1 MTTVALVD
9 DHQLLRSGLA
19 GIINS
24 YEDFEVI
31 FEASNGKEFIEKMGQ
46 KKEPDIL
53 ILDITMPIMDGYETA
68 AWVKQNAPKIK
79 ILVLSML
86 SNDLAIIRM
95 LKNGVKGYILK
106 DSNPI
111 ILKQALESLR
121 KNVFYIN
128 ELVKNKLISY
138 VTNEEEFNRQAT
150 LLLNITEQE
159 TLFLKALCE
168 DKNYREI
175 AEEMNVGIR
184 TIDTY
189 RDNLFKKL
197 DLKSRVGLV
206 VFAIKHGIVNI

>member
-1 MTTVALVD
+1 
-9 DHQLLRSGLA
+9 
-19 GIINS
+19 
-24 YEDFEVI
+24 
-31 FEASNGKEFIEKMGQ
+31 
-46 KKEPDIL
+46 
-53 ILDITMPIMDGYETA
+53 
-68 AWVKQNAPKIK
+68 
-79 ILVLSML
+79 ML

-159 TLFLKALCE
+159 TQFLRALCE
-168 DKNYREI
+168 DKNYKEI
-175 AEEMNVGIR
+175 AEEMHVGIR